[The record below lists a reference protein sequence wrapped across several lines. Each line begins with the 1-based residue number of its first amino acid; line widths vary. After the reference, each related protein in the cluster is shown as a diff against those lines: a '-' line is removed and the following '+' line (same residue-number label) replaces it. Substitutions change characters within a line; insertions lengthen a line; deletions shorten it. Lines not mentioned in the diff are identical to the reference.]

1 MNEKNAEKKV
11 VSLLVV
17 SILAMASF
25 VPIAIA
31 DQPGQPIPRF
41 IYGYCYYMN
50 YGGTP
55 ATYAN
60 VKLTNSTGAI
70 LQIMTDEYGIY
81 VADVGSAGWQ
91 VGEDVLIEVFGNAS
105 QGYDGWYGRAE
116 TTVPLT
122 GIWKNITLKPPG
134 WGGLNEGFEGGAIPS
149 GWTVINNDGDTYQ
162 WEAYNAGTGAHTGS
176 WVARVHWNSAGNDD
190 WLITPHLSVK
200 AGDKFSFWAKSYSSS
215 YLEDFEVWLSTAGNT
230 IPEFTV
236 LLGTVHNVPYTWTY
250 YEYDLSTYAGQQVY
264 IAIRCISVNDFYLYV
279 DDVVGPSLALPDDDF
294 GATSITISPAQTAL
308 VPYYE
313 QGTDITIDVTVKN
326 FGENSWDEVPVTVK
340 ITNYETSTVVYQ
352 QTKYTHV
359 IGKLQTETI
368 SFTWHAETV
377 CLHIIEAYTELPGD
391 ENPANDAAPVK
402 YVGIYK
408 QGGIFESF
416 EGTYPP
422 TYWSQVNTSTSTSYA
437 IHGSYSV
444 YFSYLTVTER
454 ILVTPRM
461 TVASG
466 DTFAFWFLKAYTSSA
481 GEYFRVEYGSDL
493 TGWTELMNLSYNDL
507 NGMNSYTWY
516 YFSFD
521 LSSLAGQTIQI
532 RFYYAPKG
540 GASIWIDAVKASVM
554 APYHNAAVISIDAP
568 VSGPAGLQVPAA
580 TIKNKGTVQDT
591 FDVTFNIY
599 QIGGSLLSEGF
610 ETSVPPPGW
619 TEQIVNDPGTD
630 PDWSQVSSGTNPSCT
645 PHSGS
650 YMAKFNSFNCPSTAS
665 ARLYTNMLDFS
676 SYPNLFLAFWM
687 YHDTGYPTKLDRIVI
702 QYSLDGSTWNDIATI
717 YRYDGSTGW
726 KQHTLDLSSYVGGQ
740 SQAWIGFLAISDFG
754 NNMYI
759 DDVEIRELTLVYT
772 DSGQITLPAGQQGQI
787 TFDPW
792 LGLVGTYLVTVDVT
806 VADDY
811 DLTDNHMATII
822 TLTDNIP
829 PEITN
834 VQAIPQSQTN
844 APPNFVNITAEVTD
858 NVQVALVE
866 AIITYPDSSVH
877 TFPMNEA
884 KGIYYL
890 NQEYTDVGT
899 YYFDI
904 HAVDIYNNE
913 NTATGYWFEITENN
927 PPDAPTN
934 PYPANGATGVPV
946 TTVMSVDVS
955 DPDNEPLTVYFYWA
969 NNTLIGTASNV
980 PSGGTAT
987 IGPITLNELTTY
999 EWYAVAFDGMY
1010 STPSPTWSFTTGMA
1024 MPPYI
1029 EIGNPASTTC
1039 TGYVPTYGFWDYSWS
1054 AVIYLQSEIG
1064 YEFDIVKIAYD
1075 VCNNPAMYTFQN
1087 QKIYMGHTTLSS
1099 WPDSTQPDNST
1110 LTLVYEGPIT
1120 FNGPGWHEIELQ
1132 TPFHYNNVDNLV
1144 IYWENQDGS
1153 WASGYPTFRY
1163 TSQTNRAKYDYADY
1177 TWPPPAPGYVG
1188 AYMANIRLY
1197 RQINYDVGV
1206 KSINYP
1212 LNGSAI
1218 GETTPVFVNAT
1229 VKNYGAQPATFNVN
1243 CTITKIV
1250 KEEKPLWVYEDFT
1263 ATWTDQNGD
1272 GFTEPPGWIN
1282 DVYNTGPSTYYYPY
1296 WHQNTAYYHTSP
1308 AAAFVWWDYEDQD
1321 EYLITPQIDLTTATN
1336 PKLEFYSYVY
1346 RGSTYGD
1353 HYWVDIS
1360 TDDGQT
1366 WTHLL
1371 DFSSLSGGWDYW
1383 GTLYQIDLSAY
1394 TGQVV

>member
-1 MNEKNAEKKV
+1 E
-11 VSLLVV
+11 
-17 SILAMASF
+17 
-25 VPIAIA
+25 
-31 DQPGQPIPRF
+31 
-41 IYGYCYYMN
+41 
-50 YGGTP
+50 
-55 ATYAN
+55 
-60 VKLTNSTGAI
+60 
-70 LQIMTDEYGIY
+70 
-81 VADVGSAGWQ
+81 
-91 VGEDVLIEVFGNAS
+91 
-105 QGYDGWYGRAE
+105 
-116 TTVPLT
+116 
-122 GIWKNITLKPPG
+122 
-134 WGGLNEGFEGGAIPS
+134 
-149 GWTVINNDGDTYQ
+149 
-162 WEAYNAGTGAHTGS
+162 
-176 WVARVHWNSAGNDD
+176 
-190 WLITPHLSVK
+190 
-200 AGDKFSFWAKSYSSS
+200 
-215 YLEDFEVWLSTAGNT
+215 
-230 IPEFTV
+230 
-236 LLGTVHNVPYTWTY
+236 
-250 YEYDLSTYAGQQVY
+250 
-264 IAIRCISVNDFYLYV
+264 
-279 DDVVGPSLALPDDDF
+279 
-294 GATSITISPAQTAL
+294 
-308 VPYYE
+308 
-313 QGTDITIDVTVKN
+313 
-326 FGENSWDEVPVTVK
+326 
-340 ITNYETSTVVYQ
+340 
-352 QTKYTHV
+352 
-359 IGKLQTETI
+359 
-368 SFTWHAETV
+368 
-377 CLHIIEAYTELPGD
+377 
-391 ENPANDAAPVK
+391 
-402 YVGIYK
+402 
-408 QGGIFESF
+408 
-416 EGTYPP
+416 
-422 TYWSQVNTSTSTSYA
+422 
-437 IHGSYSV
+437 
-444 YFSYLTVTER
+444 
-454 ILVTPRM
+454 
-461 TVASG
+461 
-466 DTFAFWFLKAYTSSA
+466 
-481 GEYFRVEYGSDL
+481 
-493 TGWTELMNLSYNDL
+493 
-507 NGMNSYTWY
+507 
-516 YFSFD
+516 
-521 LSSLAGQTIQI
+521 
-532 RFYYAPKG
+532 
-540 GASIWIDAVKASVM
+540 
-554 APYHNAAVISIDAP
+554 
-568 VSGPAGLQVPAA
+568 
-580 TIKNKGTVQDT
+580 IK
-591 FDVTFNIY
+591 
-599 QIGGSLLSEGF
+599 
-610 ETSVPPPGW
+610 
-619 TEQIVNDPGTD
+619 
-630 PDWSQVSSGTNPSCT
+630 
-645 PHSGS
+645 
-650 YMAKFNSFNCPSTAS
+650 
-665 ARLYTNMLDFS
+665 
-676 SYPNLFLAFWM
+676 
-687 YHDTGYPTKLDRIVI
+687 
-702 QYSLDGSTWNDIATI
+702 
-717 YRYDGSTGW
+717 
-726 KQHTLDLSSYVGGQ
+726 
-740 SQAWIGFLAISDFG
+740 
-754 NNMYI
+754 
-759 DDVEIRELTLVYT
+759 ELTLVYT

-811 DLTDNHMATII
+811 DLTDNHMETII

-1163 TSQTNRAKYDYADY
+1163 TSQTNRSKYDYADY

-1394 TGQVV
+1394 TGQVVRIAFHAYASGGIYYAWGIDDVRVYEPAMEIVYYEEKPMTLNPGEEMYVEFGPWIAQPAGIYEIKVKTLLMGDEVPGNDEKTIQITVVGLKDVGTESINYPVEGGVYPQGNMVVEATVKNYGTVPAKAENTYITVGIDSRELKEALPSKPGATEERSFVVNLTVYKKPGAIIYYEDFEASNGGFVGDGSWQWGIPTSGPNASHSGTKLWATNLAGNYPNYANDRLTSPAIALPAGHNYYLAFWHWYNIEAGYSIYDGGNVKISTDGSTWQILGSYLNPYPYASAYSGNAGIPGEPCFSGASNGWVFTVMNLSAYAGQTIYLRWHFGSDSIVNYAGWYVDDIAIYQDAAPGEIVFYNEQTVPTLQPGEEYDVSFAPWFAMPGEYLVEVKTKLAGDMNPSNDVKTVNITIQLTQIDVGVKSINYPANGQTFYANDDVYTGATLKNYGVMPANFVASCTIIPAPKQITLLEEDFTATWTDQNGDGFTEPPGWINDVYNTGPSTYYYPYWHQNT